1 MNFTFNYEENDVYRF
16 NLDLH
21 NSTSKEKGYLQQ
33 RSGASL
39 YFFGLLCLYA
49 YVLDVK
55 IMNYL
60 WLLIV
65 IAIVHFFF
73 TPYDQKQRIKRS
85 VASFSKDSRNKKL
98 FGETEIVLDQRGL
111 LEKTPIEE
119 TFIKWEHIHE
129 VKEADYAYYFF
140 YASNRAFVLP
150 KSAVSNS
157 EELKAFLDSV
167 SVPLVKM

>member
-16 NLDLH
+16 NIDMH
-21 NSTSKEKGYLQQ
+21 SSNSKEKGYLQQ

-39 YFFGLLCLYA
+39 YFFGLLSLYA

-65 IAIVHFFF
+65 LAVVHFFF

-85 VASFSKDSRNKKL
+85 VASFTKDPRNKKI
-98 FGETEIVLDQRGL
+98 FGETEIVLDQKGF
-111 LEKTPIEE
+111 LEKTPI
-119 TFIKWEHIHE
+119 
-129 VKEADYAYYFF
+129 
-140 YASNRAFVLP
+140 
-150 KSAVSNS
+150 
-157 EELKAFLDSV
+157 
-167 SVPLVKM
+167 